1 MSGTPYSERESR
13 AARFLRD
20 FEAEQA
26 RNPSPQEPPSVPTP
40 SHARPPAKESTRTA
54 AEDEFLGEIAIE
66 LKLLTR
72 EQLEESRRLQKEARE
87 QQRPLTLGEAFL
99 QHGFLKPDDL
109 LRLLKEQSR
118 RSEGQPEIRRYEIRT
133 RLGEGA
139 TAIVYSAWD
148 RDLRRPVALKV
159 MRDGSGWSD
168 LQRKRFEREAQTAA
182 SLSHPNVVTVYDVGE
197 AQRRLYLV
205 MELVVGKPLSQVFQE
220 QKLPERDLLQLLEK
234 VCRGVAAAH
243 AKGIVHRDLK
253 PANILVTSSGEP
265 KVGDFGLAHLL
276 ESPAQLTR
284 TGTSLGTP
292 LYMSPEQVKGQSKDI
307 SPRTDV
313 YGLGA
318 VIYEAVTGRPP
329 HTGETLQE
337 IYTKILHEDPPLP
350 STLRPKV
357 SSDVQTIV
365 LKAVEK
371 NPQDRYPTAE
381 ALAEDLKRHLEGE
394 IIQARPISRAGRIGR
409 KAFKYRA
416 VLLPSLSALLLGIL
430 LVGSWFVRRET
441 KSYPIASLESVQGEV
456 MVTNDSGTS
465 PARASQLLSSG
476 HGLKTGKGSSWA
488 VLTFVDGSRVEIGP
502 ETTIEKLAQRHPS
515 DPGPDSFG
523 NYLYVTRGS
532 LLAEVVRQPEQRPM
546 VLACAHGEVQ
556 VQEARIRMASAVS
569 IPATMRLEV
578 LDGIARFIGP
588 DGTSLTVPPATYVVA
603 GPNLKP
609 QPTAISTEEMG
620 RFAKESKILTGV
632 RRIVNRKSGKA
643 LAVQRGSKE
652 NGACVIQR
660 AYGSEDSQLWRL
672 EPAGDGGYRI
682 DNVATGKALDM
693 LGGGGGGGGDGTQI
707 VQSDRKN
714 QTHQQWRI
722 ASAGGGYYRVTN
734 LRSGKALSVL
744 GKSTD
749 EEAYIVQWD
758 YDGDL
763 SQQWMLERP

>member
-1 MSGTPYSERESR
+1 MSGTPYSEREAR
-13 AARFLRD
+13 AERLLRD
-20 FEAEQA
+20 LKEEQA
-26 RNPSPQEPPSVPTP
+26 RNPSPRDPPSVPAP
-40 SHARPPAKESTRTA
+40 SPAPPPAKESTRTA
-54 AEDEFLGEIAIE
+54 ADDLLLGEIALE
-66 LKLLTR
+66 WKLLTG
-72 EQLEESRRLQKEARE
+72 EQLEESPRLQKEARE
-87 QQRPLTLGEAFL
+87 QERILTLGETFL

-118 RSEGQPEIRRYEIRT
+118 RSEGQPEIRRYEIRS

-139 TAIVYSAWD
+139 TAIVYGAWD
-148 RDLRRPVALKV
+148 RELRRPVALKV
-159 MRDGSGWSD
+159 LREGSGWSD
-168 LQRKRFEREAQTAA
+168 LQRQRFEREAQTAA

-197 AQRRLYLV
+197 AQGRLYLV
-205 MELVVGKPLSQVFQE
+205 MELVEGKPLSQVFQE
-220 QKLPERDLLQLLEK
+220 QKLAPRELLQLLEK

-276 ESPAQLTR
+276 ESPGHLTR

-329 HTGETLQE
+329 HAGETLQE
-337 IYTKILHEDPPLP
+337 IYTRILHEDPALP

-357 SSDVQTIV
+357 SSEVQTIV
-365 LKAVEK
+365 LKALEK

-381 ALAEDLKRHLEGE
+381 ALADDLKRHLEGDC
-394 IIQARPISRAGRIGR
+394 ILARPVSRAGRIGR

-430 LVGSWFVRRET
+430 LVGSWFARRET
-441 KSYPIASLESVQGEV
+441 KSYPIASLESVQGQV
-456 MVTNDSGTS
+456 AVTDGSGAS

-476 HGLKTGKGSSWA
+476 QGLKTGKGSSWA
-488 VLTFVDGSRVEIGP
+488 VLTFLDGTRVEIGP
-502 ETTIEKLAQRHPS
+502 DTTIEKLAQRQHPGQG
-515 DPGPDSFG
+515 PGRFA
-523 NYLYVTRGS
+523 NYLYLARGS
-532 LLAEVVRQPEQRPM
+532 LLAEVVRQPENEPM
-546 VLACAHGEVQ
+546 VLSSAHGEVE
-556 VQEARIRMASAVS
+556 VLEATLRMASSPGDKAS
-569 IPATMRLEV
+569 TRLEV
-578 LDGIARFIGP
+578 VDGNARFVGP
-588 DGTSLTVPPATYVVA
+588 DGTSLAIPPASYVVA

-609 QPTAISTEEMG
+609 FPTPLSTEEK
-620 RFAKESKILTGV
+620 AKLARESKTLTGT

-643 LAVQRGSKE
+643 LAVQRASKE

-672 EPAGDGGYRI
+672 EPAGEGGYRI
-682 DNVATGKALDM
+682 DNVGTGKALDM
-693 LGGGGGGGGDGTQI
+693 LGGGGGGGGDGTQVI
-707 VQSDRKN
+707 QSDPRN

-722 ASAGGGYYRVTN
+722 TSVGGGYYRVTN
-734 LRSGKALSVL
+734 SRSGKVLSVL

-749 EEAYIVQWD
+749 EEAYVVQWE
-758 YDGDL
+758 YDGDP

>member
-1 MSGTPYSERESR
+1 MSGTPYSDREAR
-13 AARFLRD
+13 ATRFLQD
-20 FEAEQA
+20 LKEEQA
-26 RNPSPQEPPSVPTP
+26 RDPSAQD
-40 SHARPPAKESTRTA
+40 PPAQAPVNESTRTA
-54 AEDEFLGEIAIE
+54 AEDRLLGEIALE
-66 LKLLTR
+66 WKLLTAD
-72 EQLEESRRLQKEARE
+72 QLEASRRLLKEARE
-87 QQRPLTLGEAFL
+87 QAPNLTLGETFL
-99 QHGFLKPDDL
+99 RHGFLKPDDL

-118 RSEGQPEIRRYEIRT
+118 RSEGQPEIRRYEIRM

-148 RDLRRPVALKV
+148 RALRRPVALKV
-159 MRDGSGWSD
+159 LREGSGWSD
-168 LQRKRFEREAQTAA
+168 LQRQRFEREAQTAA

-197 AQRRLYLV
+197 AQKRLYLV
-205 MELVVGKPLSQVFQE
+205 MELVEGKPLSQVFQE
-220 QKLPERDLLQLLEK
+220 QKLPERELLQLLEK

-276 ESPAQLTR
+276 ESPLQLTR

-350 STLRPKV
+350 SGLRPKA

-365 LKAVEK
+365 LKALEK

-394 IIQARPISRAGRIGR
+394 LVQARPISRAGRIGR
-409 KAFKYRA
+409 KALKYRA
-416 VLLPSLSALLLGIL
+416 VLIPSLAALFLGIL
-430 LVGSWFVRRET
+430 LLGSWFVRRET

-456 MVTNDSGTS
+456 VVTNGSGTG
-465 PARASQLLSSG
+465 PARASQLLVSG
-476 HGLKTGKGSSWA
+476 DGLKTGKGSSWA
-488 VLTFVDGSRVEIGP
+488 VLTFIDGSRVEIGP
-502 ETTIEKLAQRHPS
+502 ETTIQKLAQRQLS
-515 DPGPDSFG
+515 DQNPDSFG
-523 NYLYVTRGS
+523 NYLYLIRGS
-532 LLAEVVRQPEQRPM
+532 LLAEVVRQPDHRPM

-556 VQEARIRMASAVS
+556 VQEARIRMASALSV
-569 IPATMRLEV
+569 PATTRLEV
-578 LDGIARFIGP
+578 MEGNARFVEP
-588 DGTSLTVPPATYVVA
+588 DGASLPVPPATYVVA
-603 GPNLKP
+603 GPKLKP
-609 QPTAISTEEMG
+609 QPTPITTEEML
-620 RFAKESKILTGV
+620 RLARESKTLTGV
-632 RRIVNRKSGKA
+632 HRMVNRKSGKA
-643 LAVQRGSKE
+643 MAVQRASKE

-660 AYGSEDSQLWRL
+660 AYGSDDSQLWRI

-682 DNVATGKALDM
+682 DNVGTGKALDM
-693 LGGGGGGGGDGTQI
+693 LGGGGGGGSDGTQI

-714 QTHQQWRI
+714 QPHQQWRI
-722 ASAGGGYYRVTN
+722 TSVGGGYYRVTSS
-734 LRSGKALSVL
+734 RSGKALSVL

-749 EEAYIVQWD
+749 DEAYVVQWE
-758 YDGDL
+758 YDGDA

>member
-1 MSGTPYSERESR
+1 MSGTPYSEREAR
-13 AARFLRD
+13 ASRFLKD
-20 FEAEQA
+20 LEEEQA
-26 RNPSPQEPPSVPTP
+26 RHPSPQDPP
-40 SHARPPAKESTRTA
+40 PPAKESTRTA
-54 AEDEFLGEIAIE
+54 AEDQLLGEIALE
-66 LKLLTR
+66 WKLLTGA
-72 EQLEESRRLQKEARE
+72 QLEESRRLQKESRE
-87 QQRPLTLGEAFL
+87 QQQTLTLGETFL
-99 QHGFLKPDDL
+99 RHGFLKPDDL

-118 RSEGQPEIRRYEIRT
+118 RSGGQPEIRRYEIRA

-148 RDLRRPVALKV
+148 RELRRPVALKV
-159 MRDGSGWSD
+159 LKEGSGWSD
-168 LQRKRFEREAQTAA
+168 LQRQRFEREAQTAA

-197 AQRRLYLV
+197 AQKRLYLV
-205 MELVVGKPLSQVFQE
+205 MELVEGKPLSQILQE
-220 QKLPERDLLQLLEK
+220 QKLPEKDLLHLLEK

-276 ESPAQLTR
+276 ESPVQLTR

-350 STLRPKV
+350 GTLRPKV

-365 LKAVEK
+365 LKALEK
-371 NPQDRYPTAE
+371 NPQDRYPTAG
-381 ALAEDLKRHLEGE
+381 ALGDELKRHLEGE

-409 KAFKYRA
+409 KAYKYRA
-416 VLLPSLSALLLGIL
+416 VLFPSLSALLLGIL

-456 MVTNDSGTS
+456 VVMSESGAS
-465 PARASQLLSSG
+465 PGRASQLLSSG

-488 VLTFVDGSRVEIGP
+488 VLTFIDGSRVEIGP
-502 ETTIEKLAQRHPS
+502 ETTIQTLTQRHLQ
-515 DPGPDSFG
+515 DQAPDNFG
-523 NYLYVTRGS
+523 NYLYLTRGS
-532 LLAEVVRQPEQRPM
+532 LLAEVVRQPEHRPM
-546 VLACAHGEVQ
+546 VLACAQGEVQ
-556 VQEARIRMASAVS
+556 VQEARIRMASALS
-569 IPATMRLEV
+569 IPATARLEV
-578 LDGIARFIGP
+578 VDGDVRFVGP
-588 DGTSLTVPPATYVVA
+588 DGTALPVPPATFVVA
-603 GPNLKP
+603 GSNLKP
-609 QPTAISTEEMG
+609 QPTPLSTEEM
-620 RFAKESKILTGV
+620 RRLAKESRTLTGMH
-632 RRIVNRKSGKA
+632 RIVNRKSGKA
-643 LAVQRGSKE
+643 LAVQRASKE

-672 EPAGDGGYRI
+672 EPAGEGGYRI
-682 DNVATGKALDM
+682 DNVGTGKALDM

-714 QTHQQWRI
+714 QNHQQWRI
-722 ASAGGGYYRVTN
+722 TSVGGGYYRVTN
-734 LRSGKALSVL
+734 SRSGKALSVL

-749 EEAYIVQWD
+749 DEAYVVQWE
-758 YDGDL
+758 YDGDP